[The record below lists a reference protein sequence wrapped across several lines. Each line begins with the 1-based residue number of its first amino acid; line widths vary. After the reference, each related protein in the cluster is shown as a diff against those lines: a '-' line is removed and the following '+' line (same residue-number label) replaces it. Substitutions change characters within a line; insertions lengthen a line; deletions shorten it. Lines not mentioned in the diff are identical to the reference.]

1 MAQVCGGY
9 DRGECLRSVESYDP
23 ELNEWSKEAK
33 MTEARGRF
41 QITVL
46 DNVVYAIGG
55 SNGTIQIFHHMLTLC
70 LSNANPLSHFH
81 KNRYN

>member
-1 MAQVCGGY
+1 MIFDQVCGGY

-23 ELNEWSKEAK
+23 ELNEWSNEAK

-55 SNGTIQIFHHMLTLC
+55 SNGMCIHHQFNFHFNNL
-70 LSNANPLSHFH
+70 
-81 KNRYN
+81 

>member
-1 MAQVCGGY
+1 MLFAQVCGGY

-23 ELNEWSKEAK
+23 ELNEWSNKTK

-46 DNVVYAIGG
+46 DGVVYAIGG
-55 SNGTIQIFHHMLTLC
+55 SNGKEPI
-70 LSNANPLSHFH
+70 
-81 KNRYN
+81 NRIENSF

>member
-1 MAQVCGGY
+1 MQVCGGY

-23 ELNEWSKEAK
+23 EMNEWSSEAK
-33 MTEARGRF
+33 MIEARGRF

-55 SNGTIQIFHHMLTLC
+55 SNGKFIE
-70 LSNANPLSHFH
+70 H
-81 KNRYN
+81 KPMNFWS